1 MKFTV
6 KRSNNKEDKEFKQ
19 RIYLTIRSRD
29 LIKNIPDLLIY
40 KYLNKDLII
49 VLKSNCDNEDNR
61 LFETIKSKQD
71 TLGITGLSRYILNS
85 DIKKYNIS
93 KEEIFK
99 IAIKNFDNLN
109 IPLDI
114 INSKKDIII
123 VPKWDVKSEY
133 GEDII
138 YSHLLSKKSINLLKK
153 KLGSQFYIRLSNY
166 ETFIAFNKGISK
178 ENWSRIK
185 NISLDSYNKN
195 PHPLSNKLY
204 LFSNKRL
211 ILSKEKY

>member
-195 PHPLSNKLY
+195 PHPLSNK
-204 LFSNKRL
+204 RL